1 MPVTK
6 KRVKE
11 LFREGKDVKILLGT
25 DALSEGLNLQTSA
38 KLINYDM
45 PWNFMR
51 VEQRIGR
58 LDRIGGKPIIDISNY
73 FYEDTVEEQVYRG
86 IGEDVDWFEDVV
98 GPAQPVLGQIEKAI
112 EVVAMEAPGPARQR
126 DVAAKIT
133 QIRASIEAS
142 KAEAINLRDLER
154 DPSTHGP
161 AREPAITL
169 AGLEKVLTSVPA
181 TADRLRPHPEIKG
194 AYLLDLPD
202 HTVPVTFNR
211 QVLDEYAPDVRLL
224 TYGSEDL
231 NRLLSLAGA
240 GDVQLDGGEFK
251 VGGEIVRTV
260 EELLA
265 ALGRG
270 PKLA

>member
-1 MPVTK
+1 
-6 KRVKE
+6 
-11 LFREGKDVKILLGT
+11 
-25 DALSEGLNLQTSA
+25 
-38 KLINYDM
+38 M

-58 LDRIGGKPIIDISNY
+58 LDRIGGKPIVDISNY

-98 GPAQPVLGQIEKAI
+98 GPAQPVLSQIEKAI
-112 EVVAMEAPGPARQR
+112 EDVAMEAPGPARRR
-126 DVAAKIT
+126 DVASKIT

-154 DPSTHGP
+154 DPSTDAP

-169 AGLEKVLTSVPA
+169 AGLEKILTSVPV
-181 TADRLRPHPEIKG
+181 TADRLRTHPDIKG

-211 QVLDEYAPDVRLL
+211 KVLDEFSPDVRLL
-224 TYGSEDL
+224 TYRSDELDQI
-231 NRLLSLAGA
+231 LSLAGVR
-240 GDVQLDGGEFK
+240 DIQLDGGEFK
-251 VGGEIVRTV
+251 IDGEIVHTV
-260 EELLA
+260 DELLA
-265 ALGRG
+265 TV
-270 PKLA
+270 

>member
-1 MPVTK
+1 
-6 KRVKE
+6 
-11 LFREGKDVKILLGT
+11 
-25 DALSEGLNLQTSA
+25 
-38 KLINYDM
+38 M

-58 LDRIGGKPIIDISNY
+58 LDRIGGKPIVDISNY

-98 GPAQPVLGQIEKAI
+98 GPAQPVLSQIEKAI
-112 EVVAMEAPGPARQR
+112 EGVAMEAPGPARQR
-126 DVAAKIT
+126 DVAAKIS

-142 KAEAINLRDLER
+142 KAEAISLADLER
-154 DPSTHGP
+154 DPSTQGP

-169 AGLEKVLTSVPA
+169 VGLETILTSVPA
-181 TADRLRPHPEIKG
+181 TADRLRPHPDIKG
-194 AYLLDLPD
+194 AYLLDLPH

-224 TYGSEDL
+224 TYRSDELD
-231 NRLLSLAGA
+231 RLLSLAGV

-251 VGGEIVRTV
+251 IDGHIVRTHD
-260 EELLA
+260 ELLETIRETSKPA
-265 ALGRG
+265 
-270 PKLA
+270 